1 LSPAPDPVAAT
12 AGPPLRTWV
21 WAGALWLALVAAM
34 IAANPG
40 TAEFALRTWQVDA
53 YGHSWLVVA
62 ISIWLVW
69 RLRRP
74 LLALEPSPSLLGMSA
89 LALIAVFWWLGY
101 ALEVRALQQ
110 LAMTAAVTGIT
121 WALLGTRVSW
131 LLAFPLLYLFLTV
144 SAWDVF
150 MRPMQDATAALS
162 APLLRLVGV
171 PVFQDGVYLWIP
183 EGRFLVD
190 ETCAGLRYLLAG
202 LAVGSL
208 YAYLF
213 FDDLWRRA
221 LFIALTAAYA
231 LALNVVR
238 VAVVVY
244 AGHVSDMQHPWVE
257 AHDNVGWVL
266 FAVGLVLL
274 FVVGSLVQRL
284 PPFLRLR
291 AMTPSQPSMR
301 PRRRAG
307 AIAVAALVSAGLLAV
322 APAGAQ
328 WLEARAEAA
337 SAKAIAP
344 QLPAVPGWDG
354 PAPPPASWS
363 PEFPAADL
371 QTSAVYNSDTG
382 RVYVYLGW
390 YAYERADAK
399 LLFWGNRLFD
409 RRQWL
414 VAEEGLRHL
423 DGSGE
428 SLRVREQVLRQSG
441 GYGVRVIWSWYR
453 LDDTTT
459 ASAMQAKLLGLRGV
473 LRGRPEA
480 MVIAVGADAAT
491 PEDAQYLIQEW
502 LATTEKSGWLTSAQ
516 APH

>member
-21 WAGALWLALVAAM
+21 WAGALWFALVALM

-40 TAEFALRTWQVDA
+40 TAEFAYRTWQIDA

-74 LLALEPSPSLLGMSA
+74 LLALEPSPSLLGVA
-89 LALIAVFWWLGY
+89 VLALIAVVWWLGY
-101 ALEVRALQQ
+101 ALEIRTVQQ
-110 LAMTAAVTGIT
+110 LAMTAAITGIT
-121 WALLGTRVSW
+121 WALLGTRVVW

-144 SAWDVF
+144 SAWDIF
-150 MRPMQDATAALS
+150 LRPMQDATAALS

-171 PVFQDGVYLWIP
+171 PVFRDEAYLWIP

-221 LFIALTAAYA
+221 LFIGLTVAYA

-266 FAVGLVLL
+266 FAGGLILL
-274 FVVGSLVQRL
+274 FLVGSLVQRL

-291 AMTPSQPSMR
+291 PFTAAPPSTR

-307 AIAVAALVSAGLLAV
+307 AIAVAALVSAGLVAA

-328 WLEARAEAA
+328 WLEARALAA
-337 SAKAIAP
+337 SSHASAP
-344 QLPAVPGWDG
+344 GLPEVAGWDG
-354 PAPPPASWS
+354 PLPAPASWN
-363 PEFPAADL
+363 PVFPVADVQESAA
-371 QTSAVYNSDTG
+371 
-382 RVYVYLGW
+382 YVSEHGTLYYFLAW
-390 YAYERADAK
+390 YAYERDSAK
-399 LLFWGNRLFD
+399 LLYFANRLFD
-409 RRQWL
+409 GRQWRVSSERVHHVDL
-414 VAEEGLRHL
+414 GGNGLT
-423 DGSGE
+423 
-428 SLRVREQVLRQSG
+428 VREQVLRSPG
-441 GYGVRVIWSWYR
+441 GQGTRVLWSWYR
-453 LDDTTT
+453 LDDQTTS
-459 ASAMQAKLLGLRGV
+459 SAWEAKLLSLRGA

-480 MVIAVGADAAT
+480 KMIALGADAESDQAARALLRAYVSAAT
-491 PEDAQYLIQEW
+491 ALHP
-502 LATTEKSGWLTSAQ
+502 
-516 APH
+516 